1 MAGRDSLPPMR
12 GFVDQYGLDFMPHTV
27 SEDGSL
33 WARFGVAGQPA
44 WLFIDNKGE
53 VETHLGPMDEAS
65 LTQKLEELI
74 AT

>member
-1 MAGRDSLPPMR
+1 
-12 GFVDQYGLDFMPHTV
+12 MPHTV

-44 WLFIDNKGE
+44 WLFIDDDGE

-74 AT
+74 AS